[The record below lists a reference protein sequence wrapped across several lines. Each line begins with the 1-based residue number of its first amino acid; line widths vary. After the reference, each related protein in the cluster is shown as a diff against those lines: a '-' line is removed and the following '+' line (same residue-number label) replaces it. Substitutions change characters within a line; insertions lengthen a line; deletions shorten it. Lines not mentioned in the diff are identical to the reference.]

1 MKTRKK
7 NPCRHCSP
15 AALQRSAGPTPIQ
28 RIRLLI
34 NAACAA
40 RAGAGQM
47 TLNDWR
53 DVEQELERRLA
64 NEGERPFIVHSEE
77 AKYEHTPG

>member
-7 NPCRHCSP
+7 SPCRHCSP
-15 AALQRSAGPTPIQ
+15 AALQRSAGPPPIQ

-34 NAACAA
+34 DAACAA
-40 RAGAGQM
+40 RASSGQM

-53 DVEQELERRLA
+53 EVEQEVERRL
-64 NEGERPFIVHSEE
+64 NYERTNIQR
-77 AKYEHTPG
+77 